1 MRILNSVRIVPILHG
16 RIAVA
21 KEIRRICNEEDF
33 DALILP
39 LSATV
44 EEELIAG
51 VEELPIISAITV
63 ESDEQSYILPID
75 PTDAFIEAARQA
87 VQKHLPIEC
96 IGPDVPQPCKQL
108 LSPPDEETIEH
119 IGLDA
124 WATLT
129 LHQSQITESLI
140 ARNDLTD
147 FIALELK
154 EAARRYQKALF
165 PVEIHYI
172 PALLESIHNV
182 SERPVFEPR
191 MLTTRRS
198 PVEVDKL
205 YFLLGEL
212 PFVAGEYEK
221 NRFKLFEEK
230 LSATELIK
238 KMFLETRDNFIDSPG
253 QQNLFSITRLQQGLT
268 FLRNLTIQENKFTPS
283 LFNIITAAKGVGGD
297 SFALKILKAANFY
310 PYLPLGFAQEET
322 ISVGLSGNGSL
333 LVKNYEGD
341 VQEATHL
348 LKDTQTEWKTIT
360 IKPDKETW
368 RDHEQGYRWTMENLC
383 SHTPEDIFIENF
395 NKHVRGKS
403 LRILND
409 QLKKSEEFSTSLK
422 DGLDIRETLRNW
434 HTGKL
439 YVHEVPQINSG
450 IDTIVVIF
458 DEDHDREYPIL
469 TTWYAEHKE
478 ESTLSFYS
486 RNPLKTLVGPG
497 IAECE
502 YGGFTLLYPPQQTP
516 DIASYMEMKKLDR
529 LPLNHQLTLY
539 AMNFSQERV
548 VAYIAD
554 KCPSQFLQK
563 KAKEL
568 NKNLLWIPMKSFSSD
583 TLRKLR
589 KFHMLDGKKVR
600 SWASRFIGD

>member
-1 MRILNSVRIVPILHG
+1 MMILNSVRIIPVLHG
-16 RIAVA
+16 RIAIA
-21 KEIRRICNEEDF
+21 KEVRRICNEEEF
-33 DALILP
+33 DALLLP
-39 LSATV
+39 LSVSV
-44 EEELIAG
+44 EEELISA

-63 ESDEQSYILPID
+63 ESSEQAYILPID

-87 VQKHLPIEC
+87 SQKHLPIEC
-96 IGPDVPQPCKQL
+96 LGPETPHKPAL
-108 LSPPDEETIEH
+108 MINPPDEESIES

-124 WATLT
+124 WASLVLHNCELT
-129 LHQSQITESLI
+129 KSVVP
-140 ARNDLTD
+140 RNELSD
-147 FIALELK
+147 FLAYELRD
-154 EAARRYQKALF
+154 AAQRYQKALF
-165 PVEIHYI
+165 PVEIHMI
-172 PALLESIHNV
+172 PALLESLQDV
-182 SERPVFEPR
+182 TERPVFNPEY
-191 MLTTRRS
+191 LTIRRS
-198 PVEVDKL
+198 PVEVNKL
-205 YFLLGEL
+205 YFILGEL

-268 FLRNLTIQENKFTPS
+268 FLRNLTLQENKLTPS
-283 LFNIITAAKGVGGD
+283 LFNILTAAKGVGGD

-310 PYLPLGFAQEET
+310 PYLPIGHAPSELL
-322 ISVGLSGNGSL
+322 SVGLSG
-333 LVKNYEGD
+333 EGQILIKRYKED
-341 VQEATHL
+341 LRDAVHL

-368 RDHEQGYRWTMENLC
+368 RDHEQSYRWTMENLC
-383 SHTPEDIFIENF
+383 SHTPEDIYIENF

-403 LRILND
+403 LKILND
-409 QLKKSEEFSTSLK
+409 QLKKSEEFATSFK
-422 DGLDIRETLRNW
+422 DGLDIRETMRNW
-434 HTGKL
+434 HTGKI
-439 YVHEVPQINSG
+439 YVHEVPQVNSG

-458 DEDHDREYPIL
+458 DEDHDMQYPIL

-486 RNPLKTLVGPG
+486 KNPLKTLVGPG

-516 DIASYMEMKKLDR
+516 DIAQYVEMRKLDR
-529 LPLNHQLTLY
+529 LPLNYQLTLY

-548 VAYIAD
+548 IAYISD
-554 KCPSQFLQK
+554 KRPSSFLLK
-563 KAKEL
+563 KAKDL
-568 NKNLLWIPMKSFSSD
+568 HKNLLWIPMKSFSSD
-583 TLRKLR
+583 TLRRLR

>member
-1 MRILNSVRIVPILHG
+1 MKILNAVRVIPILHG

-33 DALILP
+33 DAVILP
-39 LSATV
+39 LSASV
-44 EEELIAG
+44 EEELLSG

-63 ESDEQSYILPID
+63 DAEEQSYILPID

-87 VQKHLPIEC
+87 SQRHLPLEC
-96 IGPDVPQPCKQL
+96 IGPDVPQAPAQL
-108 LSPPDEETIEH
+108 LSPPDEEAIEH

-129 LHQSQITESLI
+129 LHQSQLTESLI
-140 ARNDLTD
+140 TRNQLTD
-147 FIALELK
+147 FLAIELK
-154 EAARRYQKALF
+154 EAARRYQKILF
-165 PVEIHYI
+165 PIEIHYI
-172 PALLESIHNV
+172 PALLESLEKAK
-182 SERPVFEPR
+182 ERPRFDPQ
-191 MLTTRRS
+191 MLTIRRS

-221 NRFKLFEEK
+221 NRFRLFEDK

-268 FLRNLTIQENKFTPS
+268 FLRNLTLQENKYTPS

-310 PYLPLGFAQEET
+310 PYLPLGFAPQEVV
-322 ISVGLSGNGSL
+322 SVGLSTTGKL
-333 LVKNYEGD
+333 LIKEF
-341 VQEATHL
+341 QEETREATHL
-348 LKDTQTEWKTIT
+348 LKDTETEWKTVT

-368 RDHEQGYRWTMENLC
+368 NDHDRNYRWTMENLC

-439 YVHEVPQINSG
+439 YVHEVPQVNSG

-516 DIASYMEMKKLDR
+516 DIATYIEMKRLDR

-539 AMNFSQERV
+539 AMNFSEERV
-548 VAYIAD
+548 IAYIAD
-554 KCPSQFLQK
+554 KRPSQFLLK
-563 KAKEL
+563 RAKEL
-568 NKNLLWIPMKSFSSD
+568 HKNLLWIPMKSFSSD